1 MSKRE
6 IRALESQGEAPI
18 AASPQQEID
27 GAIEDIMNLRKRSG
41 KITFEELRSAREEG
55 RKY

>member
-6 IRALESQGEAPI
+6 IRASESQGEAPI

>member
-1 MSKRE
+1 MRE
-6 IRALESQGEAPI
+6 IQASEAKTHLASSQH
-18 AASPQQEID
+18 EID
-27 GAIEDIMNLRKRSG
+27 SAIEGIMDLRKQNG